1 MRFRMTE
8 LLQLE
13 MIDVLTGQRLGFA
26 DDAAIDSQTG
36 QLLSLICYGQLRC
49 FGLLGRRKDVEIP
62 FDCVRLIGAQTI
74 LVEQKPTV
82 PKTIPLTDPD
92 DPLAAYYAEIHR
104 HSSQSRLR

>member
-1 MRFRMTE
+1 MRCRISE

-36 QLLSLICYGQLRC
+36 QLLSLICYGELRC
-49 FGLLGRRKDVEIP
+49 FGLLGRRKDTEIP
-62 FDCVRLIGAQTI
+62 FDAVRLIGAHTI

-82 PKTIPLTDPD
+82 PKTVPLTDPN
-92 DPLAAYYAEIHR
+92 DPLAAYYADIHR
-104 HSSQSRLR
+104 QYPQSRR